1 MKTPAEIAAID
12 ANFYEYEDFRYQ
24 PPFSHYPRVRRVIEL
39 CNQRVAWVSSV
50 RQLKGIHSPF
60 WPSSGQRYSPV
71 VHAAKLENDLK
82 FQENPAL
89 SHPDFELRTWDNLFL
104 EIARQAE
111 KAGVLVN
118 MARGVVEQTYYWH
131 KGANSRTDLCLD
143 SLTCLT
149 ITDREAPLI
158 FINSALDESARC
170 YALVE
175 GLEKLQLGI
184 SSLSNYSSSLKAEVY
199 HQSAFNEVDEHANKV
214 AEYVIKGPE
223 LKKRRLKYIYTENKA
238 EAKFRISP
246 TLLRYAHLA
255 KGGSAGLL
263 R

>member
-1 MKTPAEIAAID
+1 MKTPAEIAEISAD
-12 ANFYEYEDFRYQ
+12 FYEYEDFRYQ
-24 PPFSHYPRVRRVIEL
+24 PPFCHYPRVRRVKEL
-39 CNQRVAWVSSV
+39 CNQRVAWMSSV
-50 RQLKGIHSPF
+50 RQFKGFHSPF
-60 WPSSGQRYSPV
+60 WPPSGQRYSPV
-71 VHAAKLENDLK
+71 VHAASLENDLK

-111 KAGVLVN
+111 QAGILVN
-118 MARGVVEQTYYWH
+118 MARGLNEQTYYWQ
-131 KGANSRTDLCLD
+131 KGVDNKTELCLD

-170 YALVE
+170 HALVE
-175 GLEKLQLGI
+175 GLAKLQLGI
-184 SSLSNYSSSLKAEVY
+184 SSLSNYSSRLKREVDNE
-199 HQSAFNEVDEHANKV
+199 SAFNEVDEHANKV

-223 LKKRRLKYIYTENKA
+223 LKKRQLKYSYSENKA